1 MCISSMISWAKS
13 HKLLLLLVV
22 IIVFLV
28 LTKES
33 STSRSNL
40 NSSYL
45 PVAKQVPASGG
56 GVETSSILSD
66 EAAPIE
72 GVANRMVIKS
82 SNLSLL
88 VAKVDDAQKKILKK
102 IEDYGG
108 YMVSV
113 TLSNPQ
119 DVATATV
126 IVRVPAKTLDQTLE
140 YIRKVST
147 KVISENLEGY
157 DITDEYTDLQANLDT
172 LNKTK
177 IKFEQ
182 IMDRASL
189 IPDILEVQRELIN
202 IQSQIDSIKGQQ
214 QYYEKNTEMS
224 KITIYLSTDEFS
236 LPYAPSESWKP
247 QNIFKQATRSLI
259 GALRSIGTL
268 AIWIVVYSIIWIPA
282 LLIIKLI
289 RRKRI
294 MSK

>member
-1 MCISSMISWAKS
+1 MVSWVKS

-33 STSRSNL
+33 SISRSNL

-45 PVAKQVPASGG
+45 PVAKQMPESGG
-56 GVETSSILSD
+56 KVETSMSLSD

-72 GVANRMVIKS
+72 DVANRMVIKS

-88 VAKVDDAQKKILKK
+88 VTKVDDAQKKILKK

-113 TLSNPQ
+113 ELSNPQ

-126 IVRVPAKTLDQTLE
+126 IVRVPAKTLDQALE
-140 YIRKVST
+140 YIRSVST

-157 DITDEYTDLQANLDT
+157 DVTDEYTDLQANLDT

-177 IKFEQ
+177 AKFEQ

-189 IPDILEVQRELIN
+189 IPDIIEVQRELIS

-214 QYYEKNTEMS
+214 QYYEKNAEMS

-247 QNIFKQATRSLI
+247 QTIFKQAIRSLI

-268 AIWIVVYSIIWIPA
+268 VIWIVVYSIIWVPA